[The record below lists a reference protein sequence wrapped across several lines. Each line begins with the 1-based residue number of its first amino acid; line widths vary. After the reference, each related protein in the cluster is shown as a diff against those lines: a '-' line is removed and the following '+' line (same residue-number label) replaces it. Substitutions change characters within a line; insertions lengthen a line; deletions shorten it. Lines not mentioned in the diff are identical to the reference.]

1 MMLVNSWERERE
13 QHDCYVQ
20 FMFMYIRIF
29 LLKCFIFFIFMCRFI
44 CSFQCEVLSFC
55 IFVSSSTEQMFGSVE
70 KICQV
75 AVAGG
80 GSGVFLFPNNNNN
93 NNIKHCERLEM
104 ARKYGC
110 VGKTNTH
117 FEIAFVE
124 TFGSTTSMENAYFSS
139 FFFFSFTV
147 SIQSRRFSFF
157 ALCSIRSPS
166 TPHAS
171 HFFSLHILHFNVFI
185 MSGKFVFFC
194 FSHFCVP
201 LYIYISLLYIFF
213 IRSTIFI
220 LFPVYMCSQ
229 HHHANA
235 FLVQFRSLFTFA
247 FVFPQ
252 PTLFSPA
259 CFAFFSI

>member
-1 MMLVNSWERERE
+1 
-13 QHDCYVQ
+13 
-20 FMFMYIRIF
+20 
-29 LLKCFIFFIFMCRFI
+29 MCRFI

-80 GSGVFLFPNNNNN
+80 GSGDFLFPNNNNN
-93 NNIKHCERLEM
+93 NTKHCERLEM

-139 FFFFSFTV
+139 FFSSLSLFPFKAVAFCSLLYALYSRHLPARLPFFLASY
-147 SIQSRRFSFF
+147 F
-157 ALCSIRSPS
+157 ALQCFYYVWQICFLLLLTFLRS
-166 TPHAS
+166 
-171 HFFSLHILHFNVFI
+171 SLHIYFSFIHFFHSLHHFHLISCVYVF
-185 MSGKFVFFC
+185 
-194 FSHFCVP
+194 
-201 LYIYISLLYIFF
+201 
-213 IRSTIFI
+213 STA
-220 LFPVYMCSQ
+220 Q

-259 CFAFFSI
+259 CFAFFI